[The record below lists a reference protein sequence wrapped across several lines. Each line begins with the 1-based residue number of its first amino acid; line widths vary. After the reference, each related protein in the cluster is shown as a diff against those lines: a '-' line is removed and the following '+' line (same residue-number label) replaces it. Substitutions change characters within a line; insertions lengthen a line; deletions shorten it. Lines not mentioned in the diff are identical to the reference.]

1 VLCHSV
7 AVDGLLGAIIGL
19 AVAAV
24 LALINSW
31 LTNREKVEE
40 GVRDQRIR
48 TYPSVWERTGVVSR
62 WPRTDAT
69 REHASHLH
77 LDLRTWYYSGGG
89 LFLSEDARARY
100 EHLQVLLEAIVAH
113 EPDEPLTE
121 YDELADAAHWFREGL
136 AEDLRI
142 RHGRNALVA
151 WADRR
156 RRQGEVTQAVERERR
171 VGAQAFAEDGSSPR
185 RATAR
190 TPRVMLTDD
199 DEILRRPETQSS
211 GS

>member
-1 VLCHSV
+1 
-7 AVDGLLGAIIGL
+7 VDGLLGAIVGL

-31 LTNREKVEE
+31 LTSREQVEE

-48 TYPSVWERTGVVSR
+48 TYPAVWERTGVVSR

-89 LFLSEDARARY
+89 RFLSEDARARY
-100 EHLQVLLEAIVAH
+100 EHLQVVLEAIVAH
-113 EPDEPLTE
+113 DPDEPLHE
-121 YDELADAAHWFREGL
+121 YDDLMDAAHWFRSGL
-136 AEDLRI
+136 AEDLRV
-142 RHGRNALVA
+142 RHSRNGLAA
-151 WADRR
+151 WMHRR
-156 RRQGEVTQAVERERR
+156 RRQVEVTQAVERERR
-171 VGAQAFAEDGSSPR
+171 VGAQAYGEDGSSAR
-185 RATAR
+185 SATAH

-199 DEILRRPETQSS
+199 DEILRRSDPPVPPS
-211 GS
+211 